1 MLIVGCAYARSRL
14 MIPYHS
20 HMHVESTML
29 TPGEFGRAA
38 VLCGTTAVFV
48 DPHEIANVMGISG
61 VEYMQVLPWENEK
74 GEPLDGVPRIGTVLW
89 IVPAPF
95 PVVSHFSP
103 AAPLEITG
111 KIL

>member
-1 MLIVGCAYARSRL
+1 MEETIQKLSFSVQKLC
-14 MIPYHS
+14 
-20 HMHVESTML
+20 T
-29 TPGEFGRAA
+29 GEKRF
-38 VLCGTTAVFV
+38 
-48 DPHEIANVMGISG
+48 SG